1 MVFPDAEKRKC
12 SSCTR
17 QQRKY
22 FIAKHHLSSKNYTN
36 GRHHHHHGE
45 VSSCAWTQVRRFRG
59 LSGIRWRRAWSSNH
73 TTGQTTCLHFF
84 WYESLRKWS
93 VSQSV
98 SSRNHTKCSQ
108 KVDLYFLNNAQESG
122 STKIVLKAM
131 GRAINKAV
139 TIAEILKRKLPLHQI
154 NSLTS
159 AEMVDVYEPI
169 EEGLDV
175 VTSRRYVSCML
186 ITLALSAD
194 EIDTSH
200 PGYQP
205 PLPEDEMHNTASDF
219 PSSPMIPSTWPKMDH
234 ECNREFIL
242 VRKKSVLSSHEP
254 QATYTERQ
262 TSGFCYAWMMH
273 LP

>member
-1 MVFPDAEKRKC
+1 M
-12 SSCTR
+12 
-17 QQRKY
+17 
-22 FIAKHHLSSKNYTN
+22 
-36 GRHHHHHGE
+36 
-45 VSSCAWTQVRRFRG
+45 
-59 LSGIRWRRAWSSNH
+59 
-73 TTGQTTCLHFF
+73 
-84 WYESLRKWS
+84 
-93 VSQSV
+93 

-186 ITLALSAD
+186 ITLALSAH

-219 PSSPMIPSTWPKMDH
+219 PSSPMIPST
-234 ECNREFIL
+234 
-242 VRKKSVLSSHEP
+242 
-254 QATYTERQ
+254 
-262 TSGFCYAWMMH
+262 
-273 LP
+273 